1 MSSVSKIIV
10 GTPIRRLQGSNS
22 ALGSLANVTITSVA
36 NGQIIVYN
44 SATSEW
50 ENASLDSGEGLN
62 LSWDSAANKWTLS
75 AEFAD
80 SNNPGI
86 AKFISSDFT
95 VGDSGSVS
103 IKFDALPESLVPAT
117 DSAYDLG
124 SSSKKWRHLYLS
136 GNSLFIN
143 GQTLSYDSIGGT
155 LNFNGNSILVNGDS
169 SADSDIRNLFSA
181 SGNLSY
187 NPSTGVFSYS
197 DSDRAASIIKGMFS
211 ADGGLLSYDSTS
223 GQFSLNDS
231 DIAQTN
237 IRETFH
243 AGIEMPD
250 NVSIRFKNGEG
261 YVYNYNDQM
270 LITGGNADGAVKL
283 YHGPSTE
290 RLATT
295 TTGVT
300 VNGNVIADSALIG
313 TLQLDSS
320 TIKNLFSATGSLSF
334 DAGTGVFSY
343 TDSDRSRA
351 EVLGLF
357 SASGGGLSYNSS
369 TGAFTDSD
377 RTEAQIK
384 GMFSASG
391 DLSYNSS
398 TGQFSYTDSD
408 RSASAIKGLFS
419 GAGNITY
426 NSSTGEFSYTD
437 SDRSRGEIF
446 GLFQVSDGTG
456 GISYDPITGIFSD
469 SSRSREQLL
478 GLYSASGDT
487 NVLSY
492 DAGTGQ
498 FSTSLVDSDLAKTN
512 ANEVFHQGITIPDT
526 KLINFADST
535 GSAVA
540 SLGHSSDV
548 LNLSHDGR
556 ITFRSSEN
564 EVRLFAY
571 DSVRIRATNIGAS
584 INGRVTAD
592 SAFVDGVQL
601 STTVGHAAYSEG
613 LVWYDNIHK
622 TVNFYGDD
630 SNIIHEIGIEEHQ
643 RVYNN
648 TGADIA
654 AGKPLYFSGNYNP
667 GGAEPVPTV
676 GLADATDVN
685 AYNAQGLAASIIAD
699 GTYGYMIRSGL
710 VEGFDTSGL
719 TAGQNVFVGLG
730 PGLLQNASP
739 TYPNY
744 PMCIGWVVK
753 SDATNGVIS
762 INQQNHS
769 VNSFRVR
776 TDAHIGNNLRVD
788 GNLTVAGT
796 QTITSTENISIGGA
810 IQYLNA
816 GNTIGE
822 AGTSFVGTGLDDAF
836 FAGHYS
842 GDSSSKSFYVKIDA
856 TGTPDTFE
864 WGFDSAVGAV
874 ATGVAID
881 GTAQMLDSA
890 YNISID
896 FGATTGHTLNDKW
909 TGTATAVNTDTGIFS
924 NRNAGSNYTHVGMY
938 FDVSTNKWTFLN
950 AYDSEPGQIINP
962 ENGTYGALKAATYEG
977 DLTGDVTGTVSDI
990 SNHTTTNLA
999 EGTNQY
1005 FTEAR
1010 ARNALKVG
1018 GDLSYDSAS
1027 GQLTYTDSDRSRAQV
1042 LELFSASGG
1051 GLSYNNSTGAFTDS
1065 DRTRAQILGMFT
1077 ASGGGLSYNNTTGA
1091 FTDSDRSAS
1100 SIKGLFS
1107 VSGEGLTYDSS
1118 SGAFALDDSDRSAA
1132 SIKGLF
1138 SASGGGLSYNPST
1151 GVFTDSDRS
1160 AAQIKGLFSASGG
1173 GLSYNNSTGAFTDS
1187 DRSAAQIKGLFS
1199 VSGEGFTYDSSSGAF
1214 ALDDSD
1220 RTAAQ
1225 IKGLFTADGKI
1236 LGYNNTT
1243 GLFSVDSADISNII
1257 TADVDKAFVDALNV
1271 DADTLDGQQGT
1282 YYRINVYNAAGTLLN

>member
-22 ALGSLANVTITSVA
+22 ALGSLANVTITSVQ

-103 IKFDALPESLVPAT
+103 IKFDAVPESLVPAT

-155 LNFNGNSILVNGDS
+155 LNFNGNSILVNGDA

-231 DIAQTN
+231 DIARTN

-391 DLSYNSS
+391 SLSYDS
-398 TGQFSYTDSD
+398 TSGQFSYTDSD
-408 RSASAIKGLFS
+408 RSAS
-419 GAGNITY
+419 
-426 NSSTGEFSYTD
+426 D
-437 SDRSRGEIF
+437 
-446 GLFQVSDGTG
+446 
-456 GISYDPITGIFSD
+456 
-469 SSRSREQLL
+469 
-478 GLYSASGDT
+478 
-487 NVLSY
+487 
-492 DAGTGQ
+492 
-498 FSTSLVDSDLAKTN
+498 
-512 ANEVFHQGITIPDT
+512 
-526 KLINFADST
+526 
-535 GSAVA
+535 
-540 SLGHSSDV
+540 
-548 LNLSHDGR
+548 
-556 ITFRSSEN
+556 
-564 EVRLFAY
+564 
-571 DSVRIRATNIGAS
+571 
-584 INGRVTAD
+584 
-592 SAFVDGVQL
+592 
-601 STTVGHAAYSEG
+601 
-613 LVWYDNIHK
+613 
-622 TVNFYGDD
+622 
-630 SNIIHEIGIEEHQ
+630 
-643 RVYNN
+643 
-648 TGADIA
+648 
-654 AGKPLYFSGNYNP
+654 
-667 GGAEPVPTV
+667 
-676 GLADATDVN
+676 
-685 AYNAQGLAASIIAD
+685 
-699 GTYGYMIRSGL
+699 
-710 VEGFDTSGL
+710 
-719 TAGQNVFVGLG
+719 
-730 PGLLQNASP
+730 
-739 TYPNY
+739 
-744 PMCIGWVVK
+744 
-753 SDATNGVIS
+753 
-762 INQQNHS
+762 
-769 VNSFRVR
+769 
-776 TDAHIGNNLRVD
+776 
-788 GNLTVAGT
+788 
-796 QTITSTENISIGGA
+796 
-810 IQYLNA
+810 
-816 GNTIGE
+816 
-822 AGTSFVGTGLDDAF
+822 
-836 FAGHYS
+836 
-842 GDSSSKSFYVKIDA
+842 
-856 TGTPDTFE
+856 
-864 WGFDSAVGAV
+864 
-874 ATGVAID
+874 
-881 GTAQMLDSA
+881 
-890 YNISID
+890 
-896 FGATTGHTLNDKW
+896 
-909 TGTATAVNTDTGIFS
+909 
-924 NRNAGSNYTHVGMY
+924 
-938 FDVSTNKWTFLN
+938 
-950 AYDSEPGQIINP
+950 
-962 ENGTYGALKAATYEG
+962 
-977 DLTGDVTGTVSDI
+977 
-990 SNHTTTNLA
+990 
-999 EGTNQY
+999 
-1005 FTEAR
+1005 
-1010 ARNALKVG
+1010 
-1018 GDLSYDSAS
+1018 
-1027 GQLTYTDSDRSRAQV
+1027 
-1042 LELFSASGG
+1042 
-1051 GLSYNNSTGAFTDS
+1051 
-1065 DRTRAQILGMFT
+1065 
-1077 ASGGGLSYNNTTGA
+1077 
-1091 FTDSDRSAS
+1091 
-1100 SIKGLFS
+1100 
-1107 VSGEGLTYDSS
+1107 
-1118 SGAFALDDSDRSAA
+1118 
-1132 SIKGLF
+1132 IKGLF
-1138 SASGGGLSYNPST
+1138 SASGGGLSYNS
-1151 GVFTDSDRS
+1151 
-1160 AAQIKGLFSASGG
+1160 
-1173 GLSYNNSTGAFTDS
+1173 STGAFTDS